1 MGCGGLFCDG
11 FLRGGVFNGFPAA
24 GEPEA
29 AEYGGEPGPEDAG
42 AGGRESWDLG
52 NDGGACSLSNECQ
65 KICGIVHYS
74 QWGSWCD

>member
-1 MGCGGLFCDG
+1 MSRFESKLYRADMNLACGN
-11 FLRGGVFNGFPAA
+11 VA
-24 GEPEA
+24 EEIEA
-29 AEYGGEPGPEDAG
+29 QNMAEDAG